1 MLLAVASGT
10 TYALTTVAG
19 GSISR
24 TASHLVL
31 TSGMTLVGAAVLL
44 PRLAFVDGPVVTRD
58 PTALAWLGYLVEPG
72 TAAGAAALVLDE
84 PLGRVAVLGI
94 LLVLGAV
101 AGLGR
106 PTTAAGPVALG
117 PDVS

>member
-1 MLLAVASGT
+1 MRRPRRRTRDHCRRGAGAP
-10 TYALTTVAG
+10 ALTG
-19 GSISR
+19 R
-24 TASHLVL
+24 
-31 TSGMTLVGAAVLL
+31 

-58 PTALAWLGYLVEPG
+58 PTALAWLVYLVEPV
-72 TAAGAAALVLDE
+72 TAAVAAALVLDE
-84 PLGRVAVLGI
+84 PLERVAVLGI
-94 LLVLGAV
+94 LLILGAV